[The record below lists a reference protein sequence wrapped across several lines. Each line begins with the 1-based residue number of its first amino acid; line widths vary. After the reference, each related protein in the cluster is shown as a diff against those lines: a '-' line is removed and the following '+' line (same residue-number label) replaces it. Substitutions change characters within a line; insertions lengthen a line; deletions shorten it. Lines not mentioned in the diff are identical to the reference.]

1 MRLEMQ
7 KNKPI
12 ISDNFT
18 IEDIHKIREYNHEVT
33 KNMSFEERRKYYAN
47 GANNF
52 KKLSKKHIKKSIAKE
67 V

>member
-1 MRLEMQ
+1 M
-7 KNKPI
+7 NKAI

-18 IEDIHKIREYNHEVT
+18 IGDIHKIREYNHEIT
-33 KNMSFEERRKYYAN
+33 KNMSFEDRRKYYAN

-52 KKLSKKHIKKSIAKE
+52 KKLSKKNINKPTAKE